1 MMLPSIAL
9 SLIPMGVITRMV
21 RASVQEVLQQDFV
34 LTLRSKGLWAH
45 TVTRHVMKNAAPP
58 VLTLMGLQFGYLLG
72 GSVLVE
78 TVFSWPGSGF
88 LLNLAIFQ
96 RDIPM
101 LQGVILV
108 LATFFVILNLL
119 VDIVHSCID
128 PRIRRT

>member
-1 MMLPSIAL
+1 
-9 SLIPMGVITRMV
+9 
-21 RASVQEVLQQDFV
+21 
-34 LTLRSKGLWAH
+34 
-45 TVTRHVMKNAAPP
+45 
-58 VLTLMGLQFGYLLG
+58 
-72 GSVLVE
+72 
-78 TVFSWPGSGF
+78 VFSWPGSGF

-119 VDIVHSCID
+119 VDILHSLID